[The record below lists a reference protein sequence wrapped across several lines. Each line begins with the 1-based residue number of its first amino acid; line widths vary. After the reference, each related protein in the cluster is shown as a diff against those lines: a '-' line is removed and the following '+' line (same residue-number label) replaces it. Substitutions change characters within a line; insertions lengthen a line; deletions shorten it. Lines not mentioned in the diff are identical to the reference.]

1 MTRLKE
7 LLSDNAS
14 FADDL
19 ESYAFQ
25 IEGFIDPED
34 EERTNKQLRCK
45 YWRPGPHMR
54 NKARDD
60 KARDDKA
67 RDDKARESGCKA
79 LAKKRGKS

>member
-25 IEGFIDPED
+25 VEGFIDPED
-34 EERTNKQLRCK
+34 EERSVEQLRSK
-45 YWRPGPHMR
+45 HAHPGPR
-54 NKARDD
+54 LRIKERDD
-60 KARDDKA
+60 M
-67 RDDKARESGCKA
+67 AREPGRKA
-79 LAKKRGKS
+79 LAKKRGKP